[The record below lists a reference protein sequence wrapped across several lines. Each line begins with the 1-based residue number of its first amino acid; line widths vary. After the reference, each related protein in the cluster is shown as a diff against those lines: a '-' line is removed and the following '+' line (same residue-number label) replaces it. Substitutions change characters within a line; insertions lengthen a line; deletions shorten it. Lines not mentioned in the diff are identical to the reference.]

1 MKAVD
6 DDNRRTV
13 HNIENV
19 ASNEANLEAKIEKK
33 RVELERNQ
41 KRLHTLKKVRPAFM
55 DEYEKLEEELKQV
68 PILPSCKYQ
77 LPLTS
82 KREYP
87 TLTSEFTSNGFTFVS
102 PLFKQVYQD
111 YIVKFRCLAFLEQQ
125 LEEYERVE
133 HDRMEEQ
140 QMATK
145 KILERMKQVC
155 PLTTIF

>member
-68 PILPSCKYQ
+68 PKESP
-77 LPLTS
+77 P
-82 KREYP
+82 
-87 TLTSEFTSNGFTFVS
+87 LTSEFTSKDFTFS
-102 PLFKQVYQD
+102 LL
-111 YIVKFRCLAFLEQQ
+111 VKGLSGLHCEIPVPCLPG
-125 LEEYERVE
+125 
-133 HDRMEEQ
+133 
-140 QMATK
+140 ATA
-145 KILERMKQVC
+145 
-155 PLTTIF
+155 

>member
-68 PILPSCKYQ
+68 PKESP
-77 LPLTS
+77 P
-82 KREYP
+82 
-87 TLTSEFTSNGFTFVS
+87 LTSEFTSKDVTFFS
-102 PLFKQVYQD
+102 PFLEKVYQD

-145 KILERMKQVC
+145 KILERMKQVH
-155 PLTTIF
+155 PLEQYF